1 MFITE
6 YFPTIFSENF
16 IILLK
21 IKNSSS
27 PHLFIF
33 GPVKWI
39 SRRKFNLETVVSWI
53 FWSSLQ
59 RTTLSRATSFISQP
73 KCPEQRTL
81 RYFSIV
87 FFKKCF
93 AISHSKMHTRSCVCV
108 PTPTCAHVYTC
119 LLLCLTLRL
128 LCGFYRLPK
137 GRKMFD
143 QSLNIMV
150 F

>member
-16 IILLK
+16 ITLLK

-27 PHLFIF
+27 PPPFFF

-59 RTTLSRATSFISQP
+59 RTTLSRATSFIFQP

-81 RYFSIV
+81 CYFSIV

-93 AISHSKMHTRSCVCV
+93 EISHSKMHTRSCVCV
-108 PTPTCAHVYTC
+108 PAPTCAHVCTC
-119 LLLCLTLRL
+119 LFLCLALRL

-137 GRKMFD
+137 DRKMFA